1 MKSISYLLDTSVLV
15 PLIREETKLLQNIPE
30 NVALYMSII
39 ALGELYYGAFRSINV
54 AKGIL
59 ETEKLKQTL
68 GIVDVDNETAK
79 TYGRLKQEQNK
90 KGKLVPDNDL
100 WIAATALRNGLTL
113 VTRDQHFTWIDK
125 LSLEQW

>member
-1 MKSISYLLDTSVLV
+1 MKSISYLLDTSVLI
-15 PLIREETKLLQNIPE
+15 PLIREEPKLLQNIPE
-30 NVALYMSII
+30 NVALYMSTV

-59 ETEKLKQTL
+59 DTEKLKKTL
-68 GIVDVDNETAK
+68 GVVAVDDETAK

-90 KGKLVPDNDL
+90 KGKLIPDNDL
-100 WIAATALRNGLTL
+100 WIAATAIHYEFTL
-113 VTRDQHFTWIDK
+113 VSRDQHFTWIDI